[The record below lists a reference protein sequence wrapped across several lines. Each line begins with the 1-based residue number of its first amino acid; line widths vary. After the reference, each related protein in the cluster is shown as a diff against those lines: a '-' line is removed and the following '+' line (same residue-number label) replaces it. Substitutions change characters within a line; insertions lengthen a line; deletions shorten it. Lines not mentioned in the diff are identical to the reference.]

1 MKGISKV
8 LKMIINI
15 MFFILGG
22 IFGLCMGAFLTN
34 CKWMF
39 NAEEP
44 QRILYNKKYYKV
56 IKIDS
61 EGSWKL
67 AEIHNKNR

>member
-1 MKGISKV
+1 
-8 LKMIINI
+8 
-15 MFFILGG
+15 
-22 IFGLCMGAFLTN
+22 MGAFLTN